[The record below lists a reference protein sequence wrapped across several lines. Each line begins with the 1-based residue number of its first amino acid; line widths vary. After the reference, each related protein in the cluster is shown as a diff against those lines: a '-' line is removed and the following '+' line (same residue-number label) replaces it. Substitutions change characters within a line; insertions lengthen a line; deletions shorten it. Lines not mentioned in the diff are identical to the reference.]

1 MSTITDLQDN
11 IKCLERTLA
20 LANKAL
26 ELEQRDNSQLKRNI
40 QDEQNILVGRE
51 DLVDAYFAL
60 NKASNSGNGA
70 LLKIREYVDCLEM
83 QDYDTADKICKRD
96 LNKREAQ
103 RSKVFNM
110 KERLKE
116 LQEK

>member
-26 ELEQRDNSQLKRNI
+26 ELEQRDNSQLRRNI
-40 QDEQNILVGRE
+40 QDEQSILVGME
-51 DLVDAYFAL
+51 DMTDAYYAL
-60 NKASNSGNGA
+60 KKVSHSGNGA
-70 LLKIREYVDCLEM
+70 LLKAREYIYCLQME
-83 QDYDTADKICKRD
+83 DYDTADKKCKRD

-103 RSKVFNM
+103 RSKIFNM